1 MSYLKINNVDISNLV
16 SGLKVGFETLVSE
29 DSGRNAN
36 GDTVIDVINRK
47 IKLYVTFRPMDGSEM
62 AKLLNSL
69 SNYVVPISFYNP
81 KTNAIKTIQ
90 AYSGTPE
97 PEYYWIH
104 NNQVLY
110 KSFNLNFIEL

>member
-1 MSYLKINNVDISNLV
+1 MSYLTINNVDVSNLV
-16 SGLKVGFETLVSE
+16 SGLKVGYETLVSE

-62 AKLLNSL
+62 TKLLNSF
-69 SNYVVPISFYNP
+69 SNYVVPVSFRDP
-81 KTNAIKTIQ
+81 KTNTIKTIQ
-90 AYSGTPE
+90 AYSSTPE
-97 PEYYWIH
+97 TEYYWIL